1 MHVKR
6 QTDINQ
12 KKTGKKF
19 LKFESDKSDYYHLF
33 DFLKKYSL
41 MCSYFLNLK
50 RERKSFLV
58 MGL

>member
-6 QTDINQ
+6 QADINQ

-33 DFLKKYSL
+33 DFLKNTVL
-41 MCSYFLNLK
+41 CVHIFLI
-50 RERKSFLV
+50 
-58 MGL
+58 